1 MNRSNDTLDT
11 VGIRA
16 SSGTSKMR
24 KLTDDEVTR
33 VYELAEFFS
42 RLRWTDAP
50 LPAVVPT
57 SQNYAQL
64 KADAWRQV
72 FQHPLVVEARKELA
86 QLLQSSL

>member
-11 VGIRA
+11 A
-16 SSGTSKMR
+16 ATQECSGTKMR
-24 KLTDDEVTR
+24 RLTDDEVTR
-33 VYELAEFFS
+33 IFELTEFFS

-50 LPAVVPT
+50 LPVEVPT
-57 SQNYAQL
+57 PNNYAEL
-64 KADAWRQV
+64 KAESWRQV